1 MAIEAVVEF
10 LAATSEDG
18 SLRADLAGVIGVG
31 DGDISSASTL
41 DQEEAGALLGH
52 RSVLVTTFAEQNGYP
67 FSVAELKA
75 VVGVLQRYQAGELSE
90 AEFSSALGLDSG
102 AVSAAGE
109 LSNLGDT
116 VDMVFKG
123 IKYKMKRD
131 TNSAHQVLD
140 FMKKTAEDEGFR
152 KELQEILNVGDGDI
166 SDFSALDADE
176 IEALHGSRGALVAEF
191 AAQHGFVF
199 TLADLLAVID
209 AFQRVQSGE
218 LSAEEFNKF
227 LSLNV
232 KSKDFFPFIESV
244 VSMTYKGFGYSSAVA
259 SRAPDNTLA
268 VVRFMERSESDRGL
282 QERLAAVLGG
292 DGNISSPAELDA
304 DEAGALGSELSK
316 QIVELGAEYGYRFT
330 EADLSAAVGAFQL
343 VNDGKLSM
351 ESCTRILGL
360 GKAAASLVGAKK
372 SAEKIYRGVRY

>member
-10 LAATSEDG
+10 LAATSEDDN
-18 SLRADLAGVIGVG
+18 LRADLAGVIGVG

-75 VVGVLQRYQAGELSE
+75 VIGVFQRYQAGELSE
-90 AEFSSALGLDSG
+90 AEFSSALGLDD
-102 AVSAAGE
+102 AASE
-109 LSNLGDT
+109 LSSLGDT

-123 IKYKMKRD
+123 IKYKMKKN
-131 TNSAHQVLD
+131 TASAHQVLD

-166 SDFSALDADE
+166 SDFSALDPDE
-176 IEALHGSRGALVAEF
+176 IQALHGSRGALVAEF
-191 AAQHGFVF
+191 AAKHGFVF
-199 TLADLLAVID
+199 TLADLIAVTD
-209 AFQRVQSGE
+209 AFQRVQAGE
-218 LSAEEFNKF
+218 LTPEEFNKF

-232 KSKDFFPFIESV
+232 KSKEFFPFIESV
-244 VSMTYKGFGYSSAVA
+244 ASMTYKGFGYSSAVA

-282 QERLAAVLGG
+282 QEKLAAVLGG
-292 DGNISSPAELDA
+292 DGNISKPSELDA

-343 VNDGKLSM
+343 VNDGKLSI

-360 GKAAASLVGAKK
+360 GKAGASMAGLKK